1 MSEARAPVPGASA
14 AATPGA
20 PAAVPEASAAAT
32 SGASVAP
39 AHGAAPASAGTS
51 SVFRTTIAAEWIDY
65 NAHLRDAYYSL
76 IFSLATDALMDRI
89 GLDETYRKRTRN
101 TLYTLEMHIHY
112 LHEVKDTDVVDVSV
126 RILGTDRK
134 RIHAA
139 FDMYCA
145 RYPDPVSTAE
155 MMLLHVHQGDEV
167 KSEAFPPNVI
177 DALAKIAGE
186 CNARPSGGTAPE
198 DPPAIP
204 GSRRMELRSR

>member
-1 MSEARAPVPGASA
+1 MSEARAPGPEVPAAPGPGAA
-14 AATPGA
+14 AAAA
-20 PAAVPEASAAAT
+20 PT
-32 SGASVAP
+32 SLVAP
-39 AHGAAPASAGTS
+39 AHGALPAPAGTS
-51 SVFRTTIAAEWIDY
+51 AVFRTAIAAEWIDY

-76 IFSLATDALMDRI
+76 IFSLATDALMDQI
-89 GLDETYRKRTRN
+89 GLDDAYRKRTRN

-155 MMLLHVHQGDEV
+155 MMLLHVLQGDEV
-167 KSEAFPPNVI
+167 KSEAFPPDVI
-177 DALAKIAGE
+177 DALAKVASE
-186 CNARPSGGTAPE
+186 CNARPSGGIAPE
-198 DPPAIP
+198 AAATIP
-204 GSRRMELRSR
+204 GSRRMELRSRS

>member
-1 MSEARAPVPGASA
+1 
-14 AATPGA
+14 
-20 PAAVPEASAAAT
+20 
-32 SGASVAP
+32 
-39 AHGAAPASAGTS
+39 
-51 SVFRTTIAAEWIDY
+51 VFRTAIAAEWIDY

-76 IFSLATDALMDRI
+76 IFSLATDALMEQI
-89 GLDETYRKRTRN
+89 GLDEAYRKRTRN

-167 KSEAFPPNVI
+167 KSEAFPLEVVE
-177 DALAKIAGE
+177 ALAKVASDG
-186 CNARPSGGTAPE
+186 NVRPSGGTATSAKCPGSSGDE
-198 DPPAIP
+198 PPVIP

>member
-1 MSEARAPVPGASA
+1 MSEARAPGPEVPAAPGPGAA
-14 AATPGA
+14 AAAA
-20 PAAVPEASAAAT
+20 PT
-32 SGASVAP
+32 SLVAP
-39 AHGAAPASAGTS
+39 AHGALPAPAGTS
-51 SVFRTTIAAEWIDY
+51 AVFRTAIAAEWIDY

-76 IFSLATDALMDRI
+76 IFSLATDALMDQI
-89 GLDETYRKRTRN
+89 GLDDAYRKRTRN

-167 KSEAFPPNVI
+167 KSEAFPPEVI
-177 DALAKIAGE
+177 DALAKVASG
-186 CNARPSGGTAPE
+186 CNARPSDGIAPE
-198 DPPAIP
+198 AVTAIP